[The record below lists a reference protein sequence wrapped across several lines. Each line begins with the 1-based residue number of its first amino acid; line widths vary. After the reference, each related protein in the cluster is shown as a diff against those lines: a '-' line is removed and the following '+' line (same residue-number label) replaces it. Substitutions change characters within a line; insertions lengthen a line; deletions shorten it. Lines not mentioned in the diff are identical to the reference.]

1 METKTM
7 SPALARVMAVVLAVV
22 AWANAKTDE
31 LLAMFGMKSLR
42 KDQRAESAL
51 GDIAIGGILTILSFV
66 IVLAF
71 WPVLTGAINTAQ
83 DDGNTDSTAGTI
95 LGLIPLTFAA
105 ALLIS
110 GIVFLVKGVRQL
122 S

>member
-1 METKTM
+1 MGKPTKN
-7 SPALARVMAVVLAVV
+7 PAFAWVLGLVLAVV
-22 AWANAKTDE
+22 AWADRKTDE
-31 LLAMFGMKSLR
+31 LASMFGVKALR

-71 WPVLTGAINTAQ
+71 WPVLTSAINDAQ
-83 DDGNTDSTAGTI
+83 DDPNTSGVAGTI

-110 GIVFLVKGVRQL
+110 GIVFLVRGVRQL
-122 S
+122 T